1 MVTASAVVA
10 AVLPA
15 VTVATARVA
24 TAAVTLARSPR
35 ALPLASSSPSSVAA
49 SGGAVAPLLLK
60 RLTLA

>member
-10 AVLPA
+10 VVALA
-15 VTVATARVA
+15 VTVVTARVV
-24 TAAVTLARSPR
+24 TVAVTLARRLR
-35 ALPLASSSPSSVAA
+35 AVPLASSSPSSVAA